1 MDSYKSNRIALV
13 SLPAVDLFVLLRVLV
28 VVVGAESE
36 LSPADAA
43 PEAAAVEEGEVFQ
56 GPDLVRRINRLFA
69 PETYVLHVRALP
81 APKHCGAFLNGVS
94 LSIHY
99 QVQVGRIKPGLVTDS
114 ILFCWLFT
122 IEDPFEK
129 CVLLQTHNQGF

>member
-1 MDSYKSNRIALV
+1 M

-56 GPDLVRRINRLFA
+56 GPDLVGRINRLFA
-69 PETYVLHVRALP
+69 AETYVLHVRALP
-81 APKHCGAFLNGVS
+81 APKHCGAFLNGQVTIDS
-94 LSIHY
+94 LSGSSDWQDQARSGH
-99 QVQVGRIKPGLVTDS
+99 KLKS
-114 ILFCWLFT
+114 ILLAFY
-122 IEDPFEK
+122 
-129 CVLLQTHNQGF
+129 NQGSV